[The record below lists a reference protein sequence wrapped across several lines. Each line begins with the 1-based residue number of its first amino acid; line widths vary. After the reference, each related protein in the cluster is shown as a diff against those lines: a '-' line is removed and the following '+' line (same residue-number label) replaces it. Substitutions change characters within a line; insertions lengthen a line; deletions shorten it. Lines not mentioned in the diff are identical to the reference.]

1 LFYTLFFGGI
11 MSKQNKPKV
20 SLKKRVL
27 PTILLSVTL
36 PLVLCVLIPLEIY
49 GNNLDEFMFSLNGFL
64 PTCFLFA
71 LLLSALIFAGL
82 FFLPQKGYRVACTVV
97 ATLALMA
104 FLQGTYLNA
113 GMSSLAGD
121 NLGDKTISVFS
132 KVLNLVIW
140 IVVIGGGIVF
150 TTLFD
155 KKNLSGIITLAICAV
170 VIIAQAMGPVVV
182 IMTNNQIFTAK
193 EDRLVSEDATYTHRI
208 LTKQNLTTVSTSG
221 NVFYFCV
228 DRFDQLYAEQALT
241 ECPEVFD
248 CLDGFTS
255 YTDNISLYGHTFPGV
270 SNLLTS
276 KKFDT
281 DLRRGEFL
289 DQVYN
294 QNDTLQVLAQNGY
307 KINLFTQPYYAYTDA
322 YFLPDYVSNVAD
334 AKSYKVKNKPL
345 LALNMMGI
353 AAYRCLPIL
362 AKPVAGSISSAT
374 CNNQVE
380 SMGTNGFEEFSTDMK
395 NTWESVSQATF
406 NSTGDKNFTFIHV
419 EGCHGV
425 DYDEEWNSVGIFG
438 NKDIMIS
445 LKNSFAIIDVY
456 LQAMKD
462 AGVYDDATIIITG
475 DHATPVNDFAKLGEP
490 SRTALFF
497 KPSGSNHD
505 EVKYSNAQVS
515 HDNVWAAIL
524 QSEGIAVPSSLGK
537 SLLEIGE
544 NEQTTRYYYWHTYG
558 LTFSEYVYEIEGSGK
573 NFANWQ
579 LIDEKHFDRF
589 IMD

>member
-1 LFYTLFFGGI
+1 
-11 MSKQNKPKV
+11 MSKQTKQKV

-49 GNNLDEFMFSLNGFL
+49 GNNLEEFMFSLSGFL
-64 PTCFLFA
+64 PMCFLFA
-71 LLLSALIFAGL
+71 LLLSAVIFAGV
-82 FFLPQKGYRVACTVV
+82 FFLPQNGYRVACTVV

-140 IVVIGGGIVF
+140 IVVIGGEVVF

-155 KKNLSGIITLAICAV
+155 KKNLSGVITLVICAV

-182 IMTNNQIFTAK
+182 IMTNNQVFTPK
-193 EDRLVSEDATYTHRI
+193 EDRLVSEDASYVHNI
-208 LTKQNLTTVSTSG
+208 LTKENLTTVSTSG
-221 NVFYFCV
+221 NVFYFCI
-228 DRFDQLYAEQALT
+228 DRFDQLYAEQALE

-255 YTDNISLYGHTFPGV
+255 YADNISLYGHTFPGV

-276 KKFDT
+276 KKYNT
-281 DLRRGEFL
+281 ELRRGEFL
-289 DQVYN
+289 DDVYN

-322 YFLPDYVSNVAD
+322 YFLPDYVENVAE
-334 AKSYKVKNKPL
+334 AKSYEVKNKPL
-345 LALNMMGI
+345 LALNMIGI
-353 AAYRCLPIL
+353 SAYRCLPII
-362 AKPVAGSISSAT
+362 AKPLAGTISSAT
-374 CNNQVE
+374 CNNYAE
-380 SMGTNGFEEFSTDMK
+380 SLGANGFEEFSTDMK
-395 NTWESVSQATF
+395 NAWESISQTTF
-406 NSTGDKNFTFIHV
+406 NSTGDKNFTFVHV

-425 DYDEEWNSVGIFG
+425 DYDEEWNKVGVFG
-438 NKDIMIS
+438 NKDIIIS
-445 LKNSFAIIDVY
+445 LKNSFKIINEY

-462 AGVYDDATIIITG
+462 AGVYDDATIVITG
-475 DHATPVNDFAKLGEP
+475 DHATPVNDHAKLGEP

-497 KPSGSNHD
+497 KPSGANHD

-515 HDNVWAAIL
+515 HDNVWAAML
-524 QSEGIAVPSSLGK
+524 QSEGIDVPSSLGK
-537 SLLEIGE
+537 SLLQIDE

-558 LTFSEYVYEIEGSGK
+558 LAFSEYVYEIKGSGK
-573 NFANWQ
+573 DFANWQ
-579 LIDEKHFDRF
+579 LVDEKHFDRF